1 MYNNKYFSDTGML
14 ILFNYLFMYFYFW
27 SRCLHRCV
35 LFFSRCGQWWLLFA
49 AVSGLIVVVASCC
62 GLGALELEL
71 Q

>member
-27 SRCLHRCV
+27 SRFHRCV
-35 LFFSRCGQWWLLFA
+35 LFFSHCGQWWLLFT